1 MKLLI
6 SVILFSLFF
15 TKSYSQSFHDWGS
28 VVGYMEGKTFNNSTT
43 GVEISYSYISDYN
56 NYGIIVK
63 NKHGTKFHYINVE
76 ISPYGSS
83 ADLNGMSPIDG
94 SNFGFRLFRGR
105 LIVGYGEAEQVTFT
119 LK

>member
-1 MKLLI
+1 MKPRFT
-6 SVILFSLFF
+6 ILFILLLSSA
-15 TKSYSQSFHDWGS
+15 TYSQTFNDWGS
-28 VVGYMEGKTFNNSTT
+28 VVGYMDGKTFYNSTM
-43 GVEISYSYISDYN
+43 GMEISYGYISDYN
-56 NYGIIVK
+56 TYGIIVK
-63 NKHGTKFHYINVE
+63 NKHGKKFHYINAE

-83 ADLNGMSPIDG
+83 ADLNAMSPSDG